1 MNVNNSLTNS
11 MYSAIFGTNSSNSN
25 NGMFGI
31 DFSQYASIKNGS
43 YRSALKAYYASK
55 SSESSTKTD
64 ANGKTI
70 SGKDTTQSLT
80 RMQTSAK
87 ELSESANTL
96 LQGGK
101 KSVFATSKK
110 TDSTGKEYDAY
121 DYDTD
126 KIYKAVKGFV
136 DSYNSMIENTV
147 STNTGNIAS
156 ATAGMINMTDENK
169 GLLAQVGISVSSDDY
184 KLTIDEDEFKKADM
198 GKVKTLF
205 NNSGS
210 YGYQVSA
217 KASMVNYYAQNE
229 ITKASNYSGAGKYSY
244 YNVNGS
250 MFNSWT

>member
-1 MNVNNSLTNS
+1 MNVNNSLNNS
-11 MYSAIFGTNSSNSN
+11 MYSAIFGNNSSSN
-25 NGMFGI
+25 NGMYGI
-31 DFSQYASIKNGS
+31 DFTQYASIRNGS

-55 SSESSTKTD
+55 TSESGSTTKDGNT
-64 ANGKTI
+64 TV
-70 SGKDTTQSLT
+70 SGKDSTQALT
-80 RMQTSAK
+80 RIQTSAK
-87 ELSESANTL
+87 ELSESAATL

-101 KSVFATSKK
+101 KSVFATSTK
-110 TDSTGKEYDAY
+110 TDSAGKAYDAY

-136 DSYNSMIENTV
+136 DSYNSMIDNTV

-169 GLLAQVGISVSSDDY
+169 GMLAQIGISVSSDDY
-184 KLTIDEDEFKKADM
+184 KLTLNEEDFKKADM
-198 GKVKTLF
+198 GTVKSLF
-205 NNSGS
+205 NTTGS

-229 ITKASNYSGAGKYSY
+229 ITKASNYSGSGKYSY